1 MVFQTTIPVTVLYGL
16 SDNNP
21 RPIELQ
27 SFLQEALIMKD
38 FHHDNVLTLIGIC
51 LNLDA
56 MPLVVLPFMKHG
68 DLLTYIRDERNVRFA
83 DKCTA
88 YLVQG

>member
-1 MVFQTTIPVTVLYGL
+1 
-16 SDNNP
+16 
-21 RPIELQ
+21 
-27 SFLQEALIMKD
+27 MKD
-38 FHHDNVLTLIGIC
+38 FHHNNVLTLIGIC

-88 YLVQG
+88 YSVQGRGGLGLT